1 MILFLILSNS
11 DASTSSA
18 EQQLADELADIDL
31 NDSELA
37 QAASKIQK
45 QFRGLK
51 KGGALAKKVRIEM
64 QLYLICVGQGQK
76 YFWQFERGSS
86 LSNNHCFNLERS
98 KHKFIG
104 LVSSKRGLLMLS
116 SDRPVKSI
124 HFSEVLNVTKFT
136 PQVAFRRSDSH

>member
-1 MILFLILSNS
+1 MKANGENG

-51 KGGALAKKVRIEM
+51 KGGALAKKESDTPSAPVEPSPPPEVEKTETDELADIDLTDPE
-64 QLYLICVGQGQK
+64 
-76 YFWQFERGSS
+76 
-86 LSNNHCFNLERS
+86 LEKAAMKIQSTFKGFKTR
-98 KHKFIG
+98 
-104 LVSSKRGLLMLS
+104 RA
-116 SDRPVKSI
+116 PA
-124 HFSEVLNVTKFT
+124 TK
-136 PQVAFRRSDSH
+136 

>member
-51 KGGALAKKVRIEM
+51 KGGALAKKVRIEI
-64 QLYLICVGQGQK
+64 QLYLICVGQK

-98 KHKFIG
+98 RHKFIR

-124 HFSEVLNVTKFT
+124 HLSEVLNVTKFT
-136 PQVAFRRSDSH
+136 PQVAFRRSDCH